1 MNSKKHYDAVGRQAA
16 LHQDVGTGPW
26 EQVEYVTDVRRHV
39 RAIKD
44 HWRYTPEFDEMI
56 WHDIPRESVRLANF
70 LVRELD
76 TGIFN
81 SDSRR
86 AIQDA
91 ISAGVQRDTKFAVY
105 PVAPIHM
112 LWHEGGHYIP
122 DSQYH
127 RPDSEGSVF
136 VPIDSFFGDYRN
148 ICDDSQIV
156 NGVATQMSS
165 NGRRPWISCNRD
177 VNSPEWERAR
187 KVREAMLR
195 AIDRAAIINKI
206 AFGEGEPWYIG
217 YWANRGR
224 MQRLG
229 LNRLGPG
236 DMDYDPAFPS
246 L

>member
-1 MNSKKHYDAVGRQAA
+1 M
-16 LHQDVGTGPW
+16 
-26 EQVEYVTDVRRHV
+26 
-39 RAIKD
+39 
-44 HWRYTPEFDEMI
+44 
-56 WHDIPRESVRLANF
+56 ANF
-70 LVRELD
+70 LVGELD

-127 RPDSEGSVF
+127 RPDSEGSIF

-236 DMDYDPAFPS
+236 DMDYDPTAAKQLLNEAGYPNGFEARVSKRLGTGTLLLVKDAVAIDWIELGLDVTLENQQPAAYRVAS
-246 L
+246 QQRRTIDT